1 LAEAR
6 EQLADA
12 VPERFLRAVPGWFS
26 RWLPTMAPEADPPT
40 PPHRLD
46 R

>member
-1 LAEAR
+1 VILACQDHGA
-6 EQLADA
+6 AA
-12 VPERFLRAVPGWFS
+12 VSGWFS

-40 PPHRLD
+40 PPFHLD